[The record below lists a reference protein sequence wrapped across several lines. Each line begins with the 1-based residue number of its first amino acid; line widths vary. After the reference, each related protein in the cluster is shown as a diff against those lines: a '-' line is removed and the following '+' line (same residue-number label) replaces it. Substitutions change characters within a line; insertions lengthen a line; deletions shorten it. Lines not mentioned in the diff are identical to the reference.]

1 MKTTYFNK
9 EYDYNLEINYRELLS
24 NGWYN
29 RLHSFIHGY
38 KMPVIMYSMFELYKE
53 KIVYPSL
60 KKDLFSIFNKLDLQ
74 EINVCIIDCNPT
86 ITHRS
91 NGVAFAN
98 KISYN
103 NDYDEHLVNLLNKI
117 NNYNQETEHTI
128 DYTLDDW
135 VSQGVFL
142 YNTTLS
148 QIKDSTR
155 AQKTKWFEFSK
166 EVLKVIN
173 NSTTGMIFLFIG
185 SQENKEQF
193 ITLIDPKK
201 HIVLEN
207 HVLDYDSLNA
217 INLEID
223 GINGK
228 NYRIKW

>member
-1 MKTTYFNK
+1 MTYFHK
-9 EYDYNLEINYRELLS
+9 YYDYNLQVNYRDLMT

-29 RLHSFIHGY
+29 RLHKFIYGD
-38 KMPVIMYSMFELYKE
+38 KMPDIMYSIFELYKD
-53 KIVYPSL
+53 KDIYPM
-60 KKDLFSIFNKLDLQ
+60 KKDLFSIFNKIDLT
-74 EINVCIIDCNPT
+74 EINVCIIDCKPE

-103 NDYDEHLVNLLNKI
+103 NDYDEHLVNLLNKV
-117 NNYNQETEHTI
+117 NNYNQETEHKI

-135 VSQGVFL
+135 ISQGVFL
-142 YNTTLS
+142 YNTALTQFEGAKRS
-148 QIKDSTR
+148 H
-155 AQKTKWFEFSK
+155 KTKWFEFSQ

-173 NSTTGMIFLFIG
+173 NATTGMIFLFIG
-185 SQENKEQF
+185 DEEVRKPF
-193 ITLIDPKK
+193 VDLIDPRL
-201 HIVLEN
+201 HIILQN

-228 NYRIKW
+228 NCRIKW